1 MHAGQ
6 LLFKSTP
13 ANPCKDHLILVEYAH
28 AGWRGATATNCVGLA
43 LKVTVGCSSH
53 SAVVGDAITIGGLEL
68 AGRLVGGS
76 RRTYIVYLKGRFDMV
91 KRQFVICT
99 PKG

>member
-53 SAVVGDAITIGGLEL
+53 SAVVGDAITIGGLGL
-68 AGRLVGGS
+68 WPP
-76 RRTYIVYLKGRFDMV
+76 RR
-91 KRQFVICT
+91 
-99 PKG
+99 